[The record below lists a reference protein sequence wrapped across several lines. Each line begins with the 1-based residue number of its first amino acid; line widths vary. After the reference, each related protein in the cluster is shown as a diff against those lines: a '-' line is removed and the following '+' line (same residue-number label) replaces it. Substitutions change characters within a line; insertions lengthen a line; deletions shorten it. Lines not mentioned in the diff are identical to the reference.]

1 MKYKI
6 LIFVLQLSLTIPF
19 SFSQVSQEWA
29 KIFQGNSGAYVEAR
43 DFQKDISGNLIIS
56 GYTASGN
63 NADFLILKYDS
74 YGQLIFSTQFD
85 STSEGAWATTS
96 DNLGN
101 IYVTG
106 DISVI
111 GGKILTLK
119 YDPIGNLLWK
129 RVLNPVNFGS
139 MNVIDIKWHN
149 ENLYLAG
156 NVSDQEGY
164 DTYITKYDN
173 SGNQLWF
180 KRYNSPN
187 DSFDFAK
194 ELHLDQYNN
203 IYICGTS
210 FVSIDDDD
218 YLLAKFDSNGN
229 LIWDKVIDDGN
240 AENVL
245 TSTYLDELGNIYLT
259 GSSNGKYFTVKYN
272 SLGSELW
279 RRFYSGPE
287 GGSEPQAIWGDKDH
301 NIYVTGFSKDST
313 IINFNIA
320 TLKYSPS
327 GDSLWSQRYSGPGLN
342 WDKPLAIAIDRNDN
356 VYVTGYI
363 TNLNDQDFITL
374 KYDKNGVFKWD
385 QSYNSGGF
393 DVAFGITC
401 DDSGNVYICG
411 NSSITGG
418 SSSIRTIKY
427 SQPNAISNISSQIPT
442 QFSLSQNYP
451 NPFNPVTKIKF
462 QIPLLRGVEAEGGRG
477 VFVKISV
484 HDILGREVAVL
495 VNEQLRPG
503 TYEVDWDAS
512 AFPSGVYF
520 YSITSGSFKETR
532 KMVLL
537 K

>member
-1 MKYKI
+1 
-6 LIFVLQLSLTIPF
+6 
-19 SFSQVSQEWA
+19 
-29 KIFQGNSGAYVEAR
+29 
-43 DFQKDISGNLIIS
+43 
-56 GYTASGN
+56 
-63 NADFLILKYDS
+63 
-74 YGQLIFSTQFD
+74 
-85 STSEGAWATTS
+85 
-96 DNLGN
+96 
-101 IYVTG
+101 
-106 DISVI
+106 
-111 GGKILTLK
+111 
-119 YDPIGNLLWK
+119 
-129 RVLNPVNFGS
+129 
-139 MNVIDIKWHN
+139 
-149 ENLYLAG
+149 
-156 NVSDQEGY
+156 
-164 DTYITKYDN
+164 
-173 SGNQLWF
+173 
-180 KRYNSPN
+180 
-187 DSFDFAK
+187 
-194 ELHLDQYNN
+194 
-203 IYICGTS
+203 
-210 FVSIDDDD
+210 
-218 YLLAKFDSNGN
+218 
-229 LIWDKVIDDGN
+229 
-240 AENVL
+240 
-245 TSTYLDELGNIYLT
+245 
-259 GSSNGKYFTVKYN
+259 
-272 SLGSELW
+272 
-279 RRFYSGPE
+279 
-287 GGSEPQAIWGDKDH
+287 
-301 NIYVTGFSKDST
+301 
-313 IINFNIA
+313 
-320 TLKYSPS
+320 
-327 GDSLWSQRYSGPGLN
+327 LWSQRYSGPGLN